1 MLKKWLKI
9 VLCLFVLG
17 YVGFCGVVYFWPQL
31 FFYEPSSQG
40 ARLEVARANGY
51 KAERVE
57 YQAQDGT
64 KLYGW
69 YTPPKPRMPIIVF
82 MHGNSYNIE
91 KFYHKLVPLA
101 EAGYG
106 TMLPE
111 YRGFGGVKGKIT
123 QKGLDQDA
131 EAAVR
136 YLQQRGFKNQDIVL
150 YGMSLGSYT
159 ATHAAYVFSQEKPVR
174 GLILE
179 VPFDSMYEDV
189 KDIVSFPLPLGIIM
203 KDKYDNVEKIKE
215 LTVPLLIMGGRDD
228 TLVPVRRAKALFE
241 AANQPK
247 KMIVYKGAG
256 HNDLYNHRNY
266 RDIINWL
273 KANEKTQ

>member
-9 VLCLFVLG
+9 VLCLIVFG
-17 YVGFCGVVYFWPQL
+17 YVSFCGVVYFWPQL
-31 FFYEPSSQG
+31 FFYEPSKQE

-91 KFYHKLVPLA
+91 KFYHKLIPLA

-111 YRGFGGVKGKIT
+111 YRGFGDIKGKIT
-123 QKGLDQDA
+123 QEGLEQDS

-136 YLQQRGFKNQDIVL
+136 YLQQKGFDNSEMVL
-150 YGMSLGSYT
+150 YGMSLGSYM
-159 ATHAAYVFSQEKPVR
+159 ATHAAYVLSQEKPVR

-273 KANEKTQ
+273 KTNEKTR

>member
-1 MLKKWLKI
+1 MLKKWSKI
-9 VLCLFVLG
+9 ALCLFVLG

-31 FFYEPSSQG
+31 FFYEPSKQE

-57 YQAQDGT
+57 YKAQDGT
-64 KLYGW
+64 ELYGW
-69 YTPPKPRMPIIVF
+69 YTSPKPGMPIIVF

-203 KDKYDNVEKIKE
+203 RDKYDNVKKIKE
-215 LTVPLLIMGGRDD
+215 LNVPLLIMGGSED
-228 TLVPVRRAKALFE
+228 TLVPVRRARALFE

-247 KMIVYKGAG
+247 KMIVYEGAG
-256 HNDLYNHRNY
+256 HNDLYNYRNY
-266 RDIINWL
+266 RDIISWL
-273 KANEKTQ
+273 KDNEKAQ